1 MVSLILSAAN
11 VKQAPASTIGWRWEQ
26 WKFGA
31 DLHRAGEQM
40 TRCTNDEQV
49 RGYLDALKAA
59 ADAETYAY
67 LQRIR

>member
-1 MVSLILSAAN
+1 MNAIQDKLAAQDK
-11 VKQAPASTIGWRWEQ
+11 VLLWCWEQ

-31 DLHRAGEQM
+31 DLHRAGEPF